1 MLSRMRIGCA
11 ALVVLSCWTARL
23 SAQATLEIKDYV
35 AVPMTGLVD
44 GKGSN
49 DLLLSRVNTLREE
62 AGGARRFF
70 VSDLNGTLY
79 IVDKDTKKF
88 TVYLD
93 FNGNEGKTGIF
104 HRLTIVNGYGNGLN
118 GFYLDPDYPR
128 NGKFYTVHIE
138 DPALPGANLP
148 NNASFPGLKV
158 SGYTTTPAV
167 KTPGPLQNEGVLF
180 KSTASDPSNSIFEGT
195 ARRLL
200 RVQLNP

>member
-11 ALVVLSCWTARL
+11 ALVVLSFWTARL

-62 AGGARRFF
+62 VGGSRRFF
-70 VSDLNGTLY
+70 VSDLNGPLY

-93 FNGNEGKTGIF
+93 FNGNEGKKGHLPPADNRERLRERVEWFLSGSRLHAKWKVLYGT
-104 HRLTIVNGYGNGLN
+104 HRG
-118 GFYLDPDYPR
+118 
-128 NGKFYTVHIE
+128 
-138 DPALPGANLP
+138 
-148 NNASFPGLKV
+148 S
-158 SGYTTTPAV
+158 
-167 KTPGPLQNEGVLF
+167 
-180 KSTASDPSNSIFEGT
+180 
-195 ARRLL
+195 
-200 RVQLNP
+200 